1 MVETQGQEEGPLAL
15 DPWGPTSLDA
25 IQRYLDLLREGKF
38 WKPYLEQR
46 VWAGSG

>member
-1 MVETQGQEEGPLAL
+1 MVETHGQEEELLAL

-25 IQRYLDLLREGKF
+25 IQRYLGLLREGRF

-46 VWAGSG
+46 GWAHSG